1 LNPLAELSPT
11 TTLPA
16 IGAPAS
22 QRSPLGKVRPNE
34 DDAVELQLVG
44 GNLAQKG
51 RVFSLRQDSGQK
63 RQWRVQAS
71 GEGESGTATVD
82 VARLSLGKESLD
94 FEWLADATKYRPDGL
109 RNCGL
114 VIKVG
119 EESKFLALRE
129 PKPAEPLV
137 LDLDYGPPRAVKSEK
152 NACSLTYEGLPDPS
166 LLRLRLTLDKTFP
179 PHEFKSLDG
188 KPRREGLLSNKEKEK
203 KLDIHFK
210 DPKLAP
216 FALRIEFDAKLRE
229 LLVKGTPMYNS
240 AAAKRGRG
248 VNFAIFKP
256 GDAARMRAALEKEK
270 ERRILAIDNLKQQPK
285 PKRGADVDTAEK
297 LGKQQIAAI
306 EEQLSQFDALYEA
319 LRKTAVIQ
327 FRVVLP
333 VDKEHEVELFST
345 GASQEKV
352 ADAGK
357 RVGG

>member
-34 DDAVELQLVG
+34 DDSVELQLLG
-44 GNLAQKG
+44 GELAKQKG
-51 RVFSLRQDSGQK
+51 RAFNLLQDSGQK

-82 VARLSLGKESLD
+82 VARLGLGKESLD
-94 FEWLADATKYRPDGL
+94 FEWLPGATRQQADGL

-152 NACSLTYEGLPDPS
+152 NACSLTDEGLPDS
-166 LLRLRLTLDKTFP
+166 NLLRLRLTLAKTFP
-179 PHEFKSLDG
+179 ACEFRSLDG
-188 KPRREGLLSNKEKEK
+188 KPKREGLLSNKEK

-210 DPKLAP
+210 DPKLAA
-216 FALRIEFDAKLRE
+216 FALRIEFEAKPRE
-229 LLVKGTPMYNS
+229 LLVKGTPMYSS
-240 AAAKRGRG
+240 AAARRGRG
-248 VNFAIFKP
+248 TTFAIFKS
-256 GDAARMRAALEKEK
+256 GDAARMRAKLERDKEQGTS
-270 ERRILAIDNLKQQPK
+270 AIEQIKQQQK
-285 PKRGADVDTAEK
+285 PRKGPDTRDAAEK
-297 LGKQQIAAI
+297 LAKQQLATI
-306 EEQLSQFDALYEA
+306 EEQLSQFDAMYEA

-345 GASQEKV
+345 RASQEKV

-357 RVGG
+357 RPGG